1 MKKCLSF
8 LIITLFV
15 LGSIFAQDTKISA
28 NGVTVPNWMV
38 NCAILKSETGWG
50 TQKTIGQILGKP
62 NEATKLKKVVVD
74 GNNLHLE
81 YYVGEKTSEAVLE
94 LIMDFVCARLGDT
107 GTAYCS
113 HVKFVSRLT
122 FEEAEASCDGPKNA
136 GKFGKCLGML
146 HGCVELMFIDEEK
159 VAREKALEEE
169 RKKEEEKRLAEE
181 KKLAY
186 WRQLQTAVQ
195 EKEVSLGFSLGSL
208 EYKQSNGF
216 AQAYL
221 GVDTQRIV
229 VKNLDETMKAYGFQ
243 KGDKITKVDGLD
255 FFDIGSSR
263 DDSMTTLIFMVY
275 SKDALQRASI
285 NEYWHKEVVEAE
297 KAEVVFTLERKGKEM
312 AIKTPVLNPE
322 QLKAFNEKFE
332 KDWEASHQKK

>member
-1 MKKCLSF
+1 MKKYLSF

-38 NCAILKSETGWG
+38 NCAILESETGWG

-81 YYVGEKTSEAVLE
+81 YYVGEKPSEAVLE

-122 FEEAEASCDGPKNA
+122 FEVAEVSCDGPKNA
-136 GKFGKCLGML
+136 YKFGQCLGML
-146 HGCVELMFIDEEK
+146 HASVELMFIDEEK

-169 RKKEEEKRLAEE
+169 RKKEEEKRLADA
-181 KKLAY
+181 KRMAY
-186 WRQLQTAVQ
+186 WRQLETAVQ
-195 EKEVSLGFSLGSL
+195 EKEVSLGFSLDSI
-208 EYKQSNGF
+208 EYKQS
-216 AQAYL
+216 YL
-221 GVDTQRIV
+221 GVGTSRIV

-255 FFDIGSSR
+255 FFVEESSIA
-263 DDSMTTLIFMVY
+263 DLIAMVY
-275 SKDALQRASI
+275 DKDTLQCVSL
-285 NEYWHKEVVEAE
+285 NSWHKEVVEAE

-312 AIKTPVLNPE
+312 TIKTPALNPE
-322 QLKAFNEKFE
+322 QLKSFNEKFE
-332 KDWEASHQKK
+332 TDWEASHQKK

>member
-1 MKKCLSF
+1 MKKYLSF

-38 NCAILKSETGWG
+38 NCAILESETGWG

-81 YYVGEKTSEAVLE
+81 YYVGEKPSEAVLE

-122 FEEAEASCDGPKNA
+122 FEVAEVSCDGPKNA
-136 GKFGKCLGML
+136 YKFGQCLGML
-146 HGCVELMFIDEEK
+146 HASVELMFIDEEK

-169 RKKEEEKRLAEE
+169 RKKEEEKRLADA
-181 KKLAY
+181 KRMAY
-186 WRQLQTAVQ
+186 WRQLETAVQ
-195 EKEVSLGFSLGSL
+195 EKEVSLGFSLDSI
-208 EYKQSNGF
+208 EYKQS
-216 AQAYL
+216 YL
-221 GVDTQRIV
+221 GVGTSRIV

-255 FFDIGSSR
+255 FFVEESSIA
-263 DDSMTTLIFMVY
+263 DLIAMVY
-275 SKDALQRASI
+275 DKDTLQCVSL
-285 NEYWHKEVVEAE
+285 NSWHKEVVEAE

-312 AIKTPVLNPE
+312 TIKTPALNPE
-322 QLKAFNEKFE
+322 QLKSFNEKFE
-332 KDWEASHQKK
+332 TNWEASHQKK